1 MILAIDIGGTNV
13 KMGLVDHNGKI
24 HAFSEAAANFD
35 EYKTPILSTVLR
47 QSKLFIKRAQ
57 ARIEGIA
64 VSATGQI
71 DTCTGT
77 VIGGNGS
84 IPNYIGSQIK
94 KTLEDEFSINAWVLN
109 DANAAVL
116 GECFAGRARGLQ
128 NVLMLTLGTG
138 VGGGLVLNGEIYKGS
153 RGIAG
158 ELGHFSLY
166 QDGPHCTCG
175 KRGCLEQY
183 ASTSALVRRA
193 QQITGDNTLTSRAIF
208 ALAESGDTVFIKIL
222 HEWIVDIAAG
232 ITGLVHIFNPEMVLI
247 GGGVSAQEEL
257 LIQPLRKH
265 VLAGVMPCFAE
276 GLSVERATL
285 GNDAGMIGAVKFY
298 LDNQ

>member
-1 MILAIDIGGTNV
+1 MILAIDIGGTNI
-13 KMGLVDHNGKI
+13 KMGLAEHNGKI
-24 HAFSEAAANFD
+24 HAFSEAATNFD

-94 KTLEDEFSINAWVLN
+94 KTLEDEFSVNAWVLN

-166 QDGPHCTCG
+166 QDGPRCTCG

-193 QQITGDNTLTSRAIF
+193 QQTTGDNTLTSRAIF
-208 ALAESGDTVFIKIL
+208 ALAESGDTVFLKIL

>member
-84 IPNYIGSQIK
+84 IPYYIGSQIK
-94 KTLEDEFSINAWVLN
+94 KTLEDEFSVNAWVLN

-138 VGGGLVLNGEIYKGS
+138 VGGGLVLNGEIYINGERQSDAPFGMTIQISGVAEEPVTLGDNEYFVMGDNVNNSEDS
-153 RGIAG
+153 RYTNVGNIAKT
-158 ELGHFSLY
+158 E
-166 QDGPHCTCG
+166 
-175 KRGCLEQY
+175 
-183 ASTSALVRRA
+183 
-193 QQITGDNTLTSRAIF
+193 ITGKVVR
-208 ALAESGDTVFIKIL
+208 IL
-222 HEWIVDIAAG
+222 LPSSDKGKV
-232 ITGLVHIFNPEMVLI
+232 
-247 GGGVSAQEEL
+247 
-257 LIQPLRKH
+257 R
-265 VLAGVMPCFAE
+265 
-276 GLSVERATL
+276 
-285 GNDAGMIGAVKFY
+285 
-298 LDNQ
+298 